1 VRGVDL
7 DLRPGERLALVG
19 PSGAGKSTL
28 GRLLAGLEVPRTGAV
43 TVGGVPVARL
53 DRAERRRHIVL
64 VTQEHHVFL
73 GTVRDNLLVADPE
86 ATDAA
91 LHAALDTVGA
101 PLDALPDGLDTRL
114 GAGGPAGALAQQLAL
129 ARVVLADPHTVVL
142 DEATALLDPATA
154 RRTERALA
162 AALVGRTVVAVAHRL
177 HTAHAADRVAVMED
191 GRLTELGTH
200 AELVARDGAYAALWR
215 SWRGRPEL
223 SAG

>member
-1 VRGVDL
+1 
-7 DLRPGERLALVG
+7 
-19 PSGAGKSTL
+19 
-28 GRLLAGLEVPRTGAV
+28 VPRTGTV

-73 GTVRDNLLVADPE
+73 GTVRDNLLVADPD
-86 ATDAA
+86 ATDAE
-91 LHAALDTVGA
+91 LRAALDTVGGR
-101 PLDALPDGLDTRL
+101 LDVLPDGLDTRL
-114 GAGGPAGALAQQLAL
+114 GADGSAGALAQQLAL

-177 HTAHAADRVAVMED
+177 HTAHDADRVAVMED
-191 GRLTELGTH
+191 GCVTELGTH
-200 AELVARDGAYAALWR
+200 VELVACDGAYAALWR
-215 SWRGRPEL
+215 SWRGRPGR